1 MGSYFKAI
9 VLLIVLVA
17 LVTFGI
23 QNNETLKLH
32 YYFGMHSMPL
42 PVYGIVY
49 ASILIGIL
57 IGMLVGISTRF
68 GQRKRIKVLEKENRN
83 LQSKVSEGA
92 PEELPEERPED
103 KPVDKP
109 EDKTDEFAVSEL
121 QADETVEIKSDLEK

>member
-42 PVYGIVY
+42 PVYGVVY
-49 ASILIGIL
+49 ASILIGIF
-57 IGMLVGISTRF
+57 IGMLIGISTRL
-68 GQRKRIKVLEKENRN
+68 GQRKRIKTLEKENRN
-83 LQSKVSEGA
+83 LKSKVSEA
-92 PEELPEERPED
+92 MPEEQPEEKTEE
-103 KPVDKP
+103 KP
-109 EDKTDEFAVSEL
+109 EDKTGEIAVSES
-121 QADETVEIKSDLEK
+121 QTDETLELNSDLEK